1 MATSCGSLFRGGLR
15 SRRAARLLRRLWLAA
30 SRASRVLCCR
40 GLARVGAT
48 ARGARCTACSAVVG
62 RVCVVRGALRGTPR
76 GDITGRLPLAAY
88 HTHRA
93 DTYSGTIV
101 GCEPDCCGVCA
112 RCRNSRASVESVSST
127 EHDFPVSLPL
137 KTARV
142 NSRRRANES
151 RRIRNE
157 HVAKTWARSSPS
169 SALLNRSAA
178 GLPDPRRRSSF
189 VASRLSCRR
198 EKTNLVFIT
207 SVYPL
212 RHAEHPI

>member
-48 ARGARCTACSAVVG
+48 ARAARCTACSAVVG

-127 EHDFPVSLPL
+127 EHDFQVSLPL

-142 NSRRRANES
+142 NSRRREERIPTNPKSMSPKRYGRDPLRPGVRRLLVGEHEPRATQRRAAHRADVTGQANS
-151 RRIRNE
+151 RRAI
-157 HVAKTWARSSPS
+157 
-169 SALLNRSAA
+169 
-178 GLPDPRRRSSF
+178 
-189 VASRLSCRR
+189 SR
-198 EKTNLVFIT
+198 
-207 SVYPL
+207 
-212 RHAEHPI
+212 